1 MTSPENRRERYEII
15 ARLGEAERRIAELQD
30 GWTRFR
36 EKPSPA
42 RLARLRHSVT
52 AIGRSL
58 DRLADQL
65 NRPEGDA
72 RKPDSQW
79 SESPNPRHLVD
90 AGRELDSL
98 VQKAQ
103 QTWSRHRGRPEAD
116 SLEQISATLEGAE
129 RAADT
134 LLEALRALD
143 ESVRSSR
150 PPEATDDKAA
160 ASTLQQL
167 LEEMSAAWALLR
179 RQPSLAGTLRLKKTL
194 RGARNEA
201 LQLARLARSGSTL
214 ADPEAL
220 RYLAGAADSVRFPPY
235 RDRHTGAY
243 NGRGFDVSA
252 EAEISRCARYDR
264 PFGLV
269 VLSVSPEDPT
279 TARSVIGAI
288 RGLLRVSDLVGRTS
302 PSEIALGLPE
312 SDGRATRRISARIL
326 RSLDA
331 AEHGSAVRR
340 LSYAV
345 APADG
350 GNLAE
355 LLERAR
361 GRLGGHDTDG
371 PAG

>member
-1 MTSPENRRERYEII
+1 VTSPEDRRERYKII
-15 ARLGEAERRIAELQD
+15 ARLGEAERRIAELQE

-52 AIGRSL
+52 AIGHSL

-143 ESVRSSR
+143 ESARSSR
-150 PPEATDDKAA
+150 PPEATADKAA
-160 ASTLQQL
+160 DSTLQQL
-167 LEEMSAAWALLR
+167 L
-179 RQPSLAGTLRLKKTL
+179 
-194 RGARNEA
+194 
-201 LQLARLARSGSTL
+201 
-214 ADPEAL
+214 
-220 RYLAGAADSVRFPPY
+220 
-235 RDRHTGAY
+235 
-243 NGRGFDVSA
+243 
-252 EAEISRCARYDR
+252 
-264 PFGLV
+264 
-269 VLSVSPEDPT
+269 
-279 TARSVIGAI
+279 
-288 RGLLRVSDLVGRTS
+288 
-302 PSEIALGLPE
+302 
-312 SDGRATRRISARIL
+312 
-326 RSLDA
+326 
-331 AEHGSAVRR
+331 
-340 LSYAV
+340 
-345 APADG
+345 
-350 GNLAE
+350 
-355 LLERAR
+355 
-361 GRLGGHDTDG
+361 
-371 PAG
+371 